1 MTQIVFDNITLVRAR
16 RTDPQTSH
24 DAAKRAERFA
34 PSHKSRI
41 LAAMLTQPGYAGSW
55 TPAELSAVTGLT
67 VVQIDRRLP
76 ELQREGLI
84 ETIGEIVGGYRVW
97 RLV

>member
-1 MTQIVFDNITLVRAR
+1 MTQIVFDNITPVRAR

-34 PSHKSRI
+34 HSHKSRI
-41 LAAMLTQPGYAGSW
+41 LAAMREHTGSW
-55 TPAELSAVTGLT
+55 TAAELSLFTRLT
-67 VVQIDRRLP
+67 VVQIDRRLV
-76 ELQREGLI
+76 ELQRAGMIEPTGLV
-84 ETIGEIVGGYRVW
+84 VGGYRCW